1 MDETTNSIPTSE
13 PMEHEQPDGEHPND
27 KPLNHE
33 DMDHQHMHHKHPQ
46 QTDHASMEHPHAS
59 DQPVEEEGNE
69 HANMEHQHAH
79 HADHTDR
86 VNHASQ
92 EHAESSLPGQHDH
105 EHMEHGKMGGVS
117 GPPGAHSGHEDH
129 GDHHAMMVEDFRKRF
144 FVSLVLMV
152 PILLL
157 SPMIQMFIG
166 VDWSFQGDK
175 YILFGL
181 STILFFYGGWP
192 FLTGAV
198 DEFKKKSPAMMM
210 LIALAIIVAY
220 IYSSATVFWL
230 EGDDFFWELATLIVI
245 MLLGHW
251 IEMKSV
257 VGASKALEELVKLM
271 PETAHLIAADGSTT
285 DIPVENLKAGDRVL
299 VKPGEKVPID
309 GRVYEG
315 SSSVNE
321 SMLTGESVPVEKR
334 AGDEVVGG
342 SINGEGV
349 FKFDVTRTGDETFLS
364 QVIKLVRDAQAS
376 KSKTERLAD
385 LAARWLFFIA
395 VIAGTI
401 TFIVWLLVSKDLSIA
416 VERTVTVIIISC
428 PHALGLA
435 IPLVTAVST
444 NIGARKGLLIRN
456 RTAFEEA
463 RKVNAIVFDKT
474 GTLTEGAFGITDVRP
489 VAVSE
494 EELLTIAYSVEL
506 NSEHPIALGIVKEA
520 EKRGLARLD
529 VTDYQNITGQGLQAK
544 VDGREI
550 RIVSP
555 GLVRE
560 AGIAFDEADYENL
573 AGQGKTVVFVLDG
586 NSLLG
591 YIALSDIVRESS
603 IEAVEKLKEMGVES
617 IMLTGDNQK
626 VANYVAEILKIDKFY
641 AEVLPQDK
649 VSIIEEL
656 QKQGKVVAMTGDG
669 VNDAPSLAKSD
680 LGIAIGAGTDVAIE
694 TADVILVRSNPLDV
708 LNILKLS
715 RATYRKMVQNLF
727 WAVIYNVIAIPLAA
741 GVLVNQGVSIPPAM
755 AAVLMSLS
763 TIIVAINAR
772 LLKIEN

>member
-1 MDETTNSIPTSE
+1 
-13 PMEHEQPDGEHPND
+13 MEHEQPDGEHPND

-157 SPMIQMFIG
+157 SPMIQMFIE

-285 DIPVENLKAGDRVL
+285 DVPVENLKAGDRVL

-321 SMLTGESVPVEKR
+321 SMLTGESVPVEKST
-334 AGDEVVGG
+334 GDEVVGG

-349 FKFDVTRTGDETFLS
+349 LKFDVTRTGDETFLS

-376 KSKTERLAD
+376 KSNTERLAD

-401 TFIVWLLVSKDLSIA
+401 TFIVWMLVSKDLSLA
-416 VERTVTVIIISC
+416 VERAVTVIIISC

-544 VDGREI
+544 VNGREI

-560 AGIAFDEADYENL
+560 AGIAFDEADYEIL

-586 NSLLG
+586 KILLG

-603 IEAVEKLKEMGVES
+603 IEAVEKLKEMGVDS

-626 VANYVAEILKIDKFY
+626 VANYVAEILNIDKVY

-708 LNILKLS
+708 LSILKLS

-741 GVLVNQGVSIPPAM
+741 GVLVNQGISIPPAL

-772 LLKIEN
+772 LLKIED

>member
-27 KPLNHE
+27 KPMNHE
-33 DMDHQHMHHKHPQ
+33 GMDHPHMHLEHPQ

-79 HADHTDR
+79 HADHTDH
-86 VNHASQ
+86 VNHTSQ
-92 EHAESSLPGQHDH
+92 ERAESSLPGQHDH
-105 EHMEHGKMGGVS
+105 EHMDHGKMGGVS

-251 IEMKSV
+251 LEMKSV

-285 DIPVENLKAGDRVL
+285 DVPVENLKAGDRVL

-321 SMLTGESVPVEKR
+321 SMLTGESVPVEKST
-334 AGDEVVGG
+334 GDEVVGG

-349 FKFDVTRTGDETFLS
+349 LKFDVTRTGDETFLS

-376 KSKTERLAD
+376 KSNTERLAD

-401 TFIVWLLVSKDLSIA
+401 TFIVWMLVSKDLSLA
-416 VERTVTVIIISC
+416 VEHAVTVIIISC

-506 NSEHPIALGIVKEA
+506 NSEHPIALGIVEEA

-544 VDGREI
+544 VNGREI

-586 NSLLG
+586 NTLLG

-626 VANYVAEILKIDKFY
+626 VANYVAEILKIDKVY
-641 AEVLPQDK
+641 AEVLPRDK

-708 LNILKLS
+708 VSILTLS

-741 GVLVNQGVSIPPAM
+741 GVLVNQGISIPPAL

-763 TIIVAINAR
+763 TVIVAINAR
-772 LLKIEN
+772 LLKIED

>member
-198 DEFKKKSPAMMM
+198 DEFKRKSPAMMM

-220 IYSSATVFWL
+220 IYSSATIFWL

-251 IEMKSV
+251 LEMKSV

-285 DIPVENLKAGDRVL
+285 DVPVENLKAGDRVL

-321 SMLTGESVPVEKR
+321 SMLTGESVPVEKST
-334 AGDEVVGG
+334 GDEVVGG

-349 FKFDVTRTGDETFLS
+349 LKFDVTRTGDETFLS

-376 KSKTERLAD
+376 KSNTERLAD

-401 TFIVWLLVSKDLSIA
+401 TFIVWMLVSKDLSLA
-416 VERTVTVIIISC
+416 VEHAVTVIIISC

-489 VAVSE
+489 VTVSE

-506 NSEHPIALGIVKEA
+506 NSEHPIALGIVEEA

-544 VDGREI
+544 VNGREI

-586 NSLLG
+586 KTLLG

-626 VANYVAEILKIDKFY
+626 VANYVAEILNIDKVY

-708 LNILKLS
+708 LSILKLS

-741 GVLVNQGVSIPPAM
+741 GVLVNQGISIPPAL

-772 LLKIEN
+772 LLKIED

>member
-157 SPMIQMFIG
+157 STMIQMFIG

-285 DIPVENLKAGDRVL
+285 DVPVENLKAGDRVL

-321 SMLTGESVPVEKR
+321 SMLTGESVPVEKST
-334 AGDEVVGG
+334 GDEVVGG

-349 FKFDVTRTGDETFLS
+349 LKFDVTRTGDETFLS

-376 KSKTERLAD
+376 KSNTERLAD

-401 TFIVWLLVSKDLSIA
+401 TFIVWMLVSKDLSLA
-416 VERTVTVIIISC
+416 VEHAVTVIIISC

-489 VAVSE
+489 VTVSE

-506 NSEHPIALGIVKEA
+506 NSEHPIALGIVEEA

-544 VDGREI
+544 VNGREI

-586 NSLLG
+586 KTLLG

-626 VANYVAEILKIDKFY
+626 VANYVAEILNIDKVY

-708 LNILKLS
+708 LSILKLS

-741 GVLVNQGVSIPPAM
+741 GVLVNQGISIPPAL

-772 LLKIEN
+772 LLKIED

>member
-285 DIPVENLKAGDRVL
+285 DVPVENLKAGDRVL

-321 SMLTGESVPVEKR
+321 SMLTGESVPVEKST
-334 AGDEVVGG
+334 GDEVVGG

-349 FKFDVTRTGDETFLS
+349 LKFDVTRTGDETFLS

-376 KSKTERLAD
+376 KSNTERLAD

-401 TFIVWLLVSKDLSIA
+401 TFIVWMLVSKDLSLA
-416 VERTVTVIIISC
+416 VEHAVTVIIISC

-489 VAVSE
+489 VTVSE

-506 NSEHPIALGIVKEA
+506 NSEHPIALGIVEEA

-544 VDGREI
+544 VNGREI

-586 NSLLG
+586 KTLLG

-626 VANYVAEILKIDKFY
+626 VANYVAEILNIDKVY

-708 LNILKLS
+708 LSILKLS

-741 GVLVNQGVSIPPAM
+741 GVLVNQGISIPPAL

-772 LLKIEN
+772 LLKTED

>member
-1 MDETTNSIPTSE
+1 MDETTNSKPTSE

-33 DMDHQHMHHKHPQ
+33 GMDHQHMHHEHPQ

-59 DQPVEEEGNE
+59 DQPMEEEGNE

-105 EHMEHGKMGGVS
+105 EHMEHGIMGGVS

-285 DIPVENLKAGDRVL
+285 DVPVENLKAGDRVL

-321 SMLTGESVPVEKR
+321 SMLTGESVPVEKST
-334 AGDEVVGG
+334 GDEVVGG

-349 FKFDVTRTGDETFLS
+349 LKFDVTRTGDETFLS

-376 KSKTERLAD
+376 KSNTERLAD

-401 TFIVWLLVSKDLSIA
+401 TFIVWMLVSKDLSLA
-416 VERTVTVIIISC
+416 VERAVTVIIISC

-544 VDGREI
+544 VNGREI

-586 NSLLG
+586 KTLLG

-626 VANYVAEILKIDKFY
+626 VANYVAEILNIDKVY

-708 LNILKLS
+708 LSILKLS

-741 GVLVNQGVSIPPAM
+741 GVLVNQGISIPPAL

-772 LLKIEN
+772 LLKIED

>member
-33 DMDHQHMHHKHPQ
+33 GMDHQHMHHEHPQ

-59 DQPVEEEGNE
+59 DQPMEEEGNE

-285 DIPVENLKAGDRVL
+285 DVPVENLKAGDRVL

-321 SMLTGESVPVEKR
+321 SMLTGESVPVEKST
-334 AGDEVVGG
+334 GDEVVGG

-349 FKFDVTRTGDETFLS
+349 LKFDVTRTGDETFLS

-376 KSKTERLAD
+376 KSNTERLAD

-401 TFIVWLLVSKDLSIA
+401 TFIVWMLVSKDLSLA
-416 VERTVTVIIISC
+416 VEHAVTVIIISC

-489 VAVSE
+489 VTVSE

-506 NSEHPIALGIVKEA
+506 NSEHPIALGIVEEA

-544 VDGREI
+544 VNGREI

-586 NSLLG
+586 KTLLG

-626 VANYVAEILKIDKFY
+626 VANYVAEILNIDKVY

-708 LNILKLS
+708 LSILKLS

-741 GVLVNQGVSIPPAM
+741 GVLVNQGISIPPAL

-772 LLKIEN
+772 LLKIED

>member
-1 MDETTNSIPTSE
+1 MDETTNSIPPSE
-13 PMEHEQPDGEHPND
+13 PLEHEQPDGENPND
-27 KPLNHE
+27 KPLNSE
-33 DMDHQHMHHKHPQ
+33 GMDHQHMHHKHPQ

-129 GDHHAMMVEDFRKRF
+129 SDHHAMCVDYFRERF

-157 SPMIQMFIG
+157 SPMIQMFIE

-175 YILFGL
+175 YLLFGL

-285 DIPVENLKAGDRVL
+285 DVPVENLKAGDRVL

-321 SMLTGESVPVEKR
+321 SMLTGESVPVEKST
-334 AGDEVVGG
+334 GDEVVGG

-349 FKFDVTRTGDETFLS
+349 LKFDVTRTGDETFLS

-376 KSKTERLAD
+376 KSNTERLAD

-401 TFIVWLLVSKDLSIA
+401 TFIVWMLVSKDLSLA
-416 VERTVTVIIISC
+416 VEHAVTVIIISC

-489 VAVSE
+489 VTVSE

-506 NSEHPIALGIVKEA
+506 NSEHPIALGIVEEA

-544 VDGREI
+544 VNGREI

-586 NSLLG
+586 KTLLG

-603 IEAVEKLKEMGVES
+603 IEAVEKLKEMGVDS

-626 VANYVAEILKIDKFY
+626 VANYVAEILNIDKVY

-708 LNILKLS
+708 VSILTLS

-741 GVLVNQGVSIPPAM
+741 GVLVNQGISIPPAL

-772 LLKIEN
+772 LLKIED

>member
-1 MDETTNSIPTSE
+1 MDETTNSIPTPE
-13 PMEHEQPDGEHPND
+13 PLEHKQPDGKQTND
-27 KPLNHE
+27 TPLNHE
-33 DMDHQHMHHKHPQ
+33 GMDNQHMGHEHHQ
-46 QTDHASMEHPHAS
+46 QLEHT
-59 DQPVEEEGNE
+59 
-69 HANMEHQHAH
+69 H
-79 HADHTDR
+79 HADPTDH
-86 VNHASQ
+86 VNHTSQ
-92 EHAESSLPGQHDH
+92 QSEESNLPGQHDH
-105 EHMEHGKMGGVS
+105 EHMDHGKMGGGT
-117 GPPGAHSGHEDH
+117 GPLGTHSGHEDH

-144 FVSLVLMV
+144 FVSLILMV

-157 SPMIQMFIG
+157 SPMIQMFMG

-198 DEFKKKSPAMMM
+198 DEFKRKSPAMMM

-220 IYSSATVFWL
+220 IYSSATIFWL

-573 AGQGKTVVFVLDG
+573 AGQGKTVVFLLDG

-715 RATYRKMVQNLF
+715 RVTYRKMVQNLF

-772 LLKIEN
+772 LLKIED

>member
-13 PMEHEQPDGEHPND
+13 PMEHKQPDEEHLND

-33 DMDHQHMHHKHPQ
+33 AMDHQHMHREHQQ
-46 QTDHASMEHPHAS
+46 QTNHASIEHHHAS

-69 HANMEHQHAH
+69 HANMDHQHAH
-79 HADHTDR
+79 HADHTDH
-86 VNHASQ
+86 VNHTSQ
-92 EHAESSLPGQHDH
+92 QSEESNLPGQHDH
-105 EHMEHGKMGGVS
+105 EHMDHGKMGGGT
-117 GPPGAHSGHEDH
+117 GPLGTHSGHEDH

-144 FVSLVLMV
+144 FVSLILMV

-157 SPMIQMFIG
+157 SPMIQMFMG

-175 YILFGL
+175 YTLFGL

-198 DEFKKKSPAMMM
+198 DEFKRKSPAMMM

-285 DIPVENLKAGDRVL
+285 DVPVENLKAGDRVL

-321 SMLTGESVPVEKR
+321 SMLTGESVPVEKST
-334 AGDEVVGG
+334 GDEIVGG

-349 FKFDVTRTGDETFLS
+349 LKFDVTRTGDETFLS

-401 TFIVWLLVSKDLSIA
+401 TFIVWMLVSKDLSLA
-416 VERTVTVIIISC
+416 VERAVSVIIISC
-428 PHALGLA
+428 PTRWGWPFHL
-435 IPLVTAVST
+435 
-444 NIGARKGLLIRN
+444 
-456 RTAFEEA
+456 
-463 RKVNAIVFDKT
+463 
-474 GTLTEGAFGITDVRP
+474 
-489 VAVSE
+489 
-494 EELLTIAYSVEL
+494 
-506 NSEHPIALGIVKEA
+506 
-520 EKRGLARLD
+520 
-529 VTDYQNITGQGLQAK
+529 
-544 VDGREI
+544 
-550 RIVSP
+550 
-555 GLVRE
+555 
-560 AGIAFDEADYENL
+560 
-573 AGQGKTVVFVLDG
+573 
-586 NSLLG
+586 
-591 YIALSDIVRESS
+591 
-603 IEAVEKLKEMGVES
+603 
-617 IMLTGDNQK
+617 
-626 VANYVAEILKIDKFY
+626 
-641 AEVLPQDK
+641 
-649 VSIIEEL
+649 
-656 QKQGKVVAMTGDG
+656 
-669 VNDAPSLAKSD
+669 
-680 LGIAIGAGTDVAIE
+680 
-694 TADVILVRSNPLDV
+694 
-708 LNILKLS
+708 
-715 RATYRKMVQNLF
+715 
-727 WAVIYNVIAIPLAA
+727 
-741 GVLVNQGVSIPPAM
+741 
-755 AAVLMSLS
+755 
-763 TIIVAINAR
+763 
-772 LLKIEN
+772 